1 MSNLYKKLNISAL
14 DVFKFNR
21 YYKFDNIISRKITP
35 ENDVE
40 STYLKIADDSTYI
53 YANESSPLNNINELS
68 TAGLSEV
75 CIKYKDNNKYKHFPF
90 YIGYSLTYTQ
100 NVNVTNLGTYMYAY
114 DYISSKVND
123 AEINK
128 IIVNINHDIVNGQK
142 VNKFSDVVC
151 SLKNDNLNDN
161 LGTLTNGS
169 NEINLK
175 LLNIKNIISN
185 NNYGSVSFDV
195 SYSYVTSDDGLIHDD
210 GKCTLDELT
219 GVHMWSMNSYIDDE
233 QYSYKDT
240 DYTDDRSSFIV
251 YTYINANQTLLDR
264 LENSGTSYLSYA
276 LMDVSNENWWS
287 QNNFKFV
294 NIFNNQ
300 AYLMY
305 EETKQQ
311 YFTHLRPY
319 NLTYNNGTCTVDYR
333 QPFSNIYRYPSWR
346 DNKDY
351 YYACQ
356 KMITYVGNLSSIY
369 PKSSDNYNFNTS
381 YFIKKIGNLPVHIV
395 PQSLQFELIVK
406 LSYINRQSSGDNPEE
421 GEIRFKEIELYDN
434 DNIKKYT
441 INFKDDKTINLT
453 PYNINDGE
461 IKRTLRISHVDEFEI
476 IDNDEYF
483 KISDWKTTPNSS
495 SFIPS
500 FDPNNEHGNEY
511 KISFKLTEKL
521 KYSINNFYKFIENN
535 SIINKICI
543 HLEATGSVIG
553 ITGPSFDINVEG
565 TNDNSYYNSY
575 YMCKKIN
582 GNYEYD
588 IIEIT
593 RNNNETEHINGT
605 ITYISTTLNYYG
617 LIHDGDN
624 KN

>member
-1 MSNLYKKLNISAL
+1 MNTLYKKLNISAL
-14 DVFKFNR
+14 DVFKLNR
-21 YYKFDNIISRKITP
+21 HYKFNDIASNIRVAGTL
-35 ENDVE
+35 EN
-40 STYLKIADDSTYI
+40 SPYLNIADDNN
-53 YANESSPLNNINELS
+53 YAYAKNSSPLNDNDEFLPS
-68 TAGLSEV
+68 GLSEV
-75 CIKYKDNNKYKHFPF
+75 CIKYIDNNEYKYFPF
-90 YIGYSLTYTQ
+90 YMGYSLTYTQ
-100 NVNVTNLGTYMYAY
+100 SVNINGINAYLYAY
-114 DYISSKVND
+114 DYIRYRDDSDDPVNMK
-123 AEINK
+123 INV
-128 IIVNINHDIVNGQK
+128 IHNP
-142 VNKFSDVVC
+142 
-151 SLKNDNLNDN
+151 KNDEESVNVYSDITYS
-161 LGTLTNGS
+161 LGNIAGSLTNNS
-169 NEINLK
+169 TLNLTAG
-175 LLNIKNIISN
+175 NIKTEIIKSN
-185 NNYGSVSFDV
+185 TYGSASFDI
-195 SYSYVTSDDGLIHDD
+195 SYSYITPDDGHIYDD
-210 GKCTLDELT
+210 GKCIVDELT
-219 GVHMWSMNSYIDDE
+219 GVHVWSMNSYIDDE
-233 QYSYKDT
+233 QYSYQDG
-240 DYTDDRSSFIV
+240 DYTDGNNSFIV

-276 LMDVSNENWWS
+276 LMDVSDENWWS

-294 NIFNNQ
+294 KASNDQ

-305 EETKQQ
+305 KETKQQ
-311 YFTHLRPY
+311 YFTYLRPY
-319 NLTYNNGTCTVDYR
+319 NLTYNGNCVVDYR

-351 YYACQ
+351 FYACQ
-356 KMITYVGNLSSIY
+356 KMKTYVGNLSSIY
-369 PKSSDNYNFNTS
+369 PKLSDNFNNFNTS

-395 PQSLQFELIVK
+395 PQSPQSLQFELIVK
-406 LSYINRQSSGDNPEE
+406 LSFINSQSSGDNPEE
-421 GEIRFKEIELYDN
+421 GAIRFKKIELYDN
-434 DNIKKYT
+434 DKIKYT

-511 KISFKLTEKL
+511 KISFNLTEKSPN
-521 KYSINNFYKFIENN
+521 SINSFYKFIENN
-535 SIINKICI
+535 SIINKIHI
-543 HLEATGSVIG
+543 HLEASGSIIG

-565 TNDNSYYNSY
+565 TNDNSYY
-575 YMCKKIN
+575 MGKKIN
-582 GNYEYD
+582 GNYENYEYD

-605 ITYISTTLNYYG
+605 LTYISITLNYDG